1 MKKTC
6 VLTLGLFTALSMSA
20 QLNVVKDAE
29 KAFKGADNYGAYQ
42 KAIGAIKPAFTN
54 PETDKQAQTYWIPG
68 KAGFKIYDDMYAKK
82 AIGQDVN
89 LSDMGAALIDG
100 YDYAMKALALDIRF
114 FILGQPRIC
123 KSLQCLDYLSVN
135 SPESS
140 FRQVSS
146 RCASRLNCSS
156 V

>member
-42 KAIGAIKPAFTN
+42 KAIEAIKPAFTN

-100 YDYAMKALALDIRF
+100 
-114 FILGQPRIC
+114 
-123 KSLQCLDYLSVN
+123 
-135 SPESS
+135 
-140 FRQVSS
+140 
-146 RCASRLNCSS
+146 
-156 V
+156 